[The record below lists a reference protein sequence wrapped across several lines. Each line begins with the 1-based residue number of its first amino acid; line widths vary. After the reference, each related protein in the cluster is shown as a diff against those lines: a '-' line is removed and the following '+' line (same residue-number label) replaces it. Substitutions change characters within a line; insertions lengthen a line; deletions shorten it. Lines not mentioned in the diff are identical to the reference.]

1 MQKQVLIIYQII
13 SLIILKGYYIYFAYD
28 MLYESAHGSGDGRLY
43 FLVALF
49 IIFFPAIIANIAC
62 IATTL
67 LCTNKKAIITS
78 YFFAL
83 FTPMCGLWLLHSG
96 WYHYYFY
103 LETDLILHVL
113 AFVGYILFYNKLFN
127 NADLLITDEWHLYL
141 KKMLIL
147 SVLIMVSHVF
157 CAQVI
162 DECVSLFNIIDFR
175 IIETAIMRRHIWC
188 LICILPN
195 LLFVYKS
202 WNKLALGWYVFCMLP
217 NIEFLCRCIFAV
229 KSAKSEYTS
238 INHMITPENLNPDFI
253 TSLTNYLLLALVAC
267 CITIFI
273 YIIIQRY
280 VNNNPNKFNI
290 LTLIK
295 DTIYVLLSYFIINTY
310 FTSDNILQLT
320 IFIMLAALYIFSNK
334 NTIVKTSVYTALLC
348 VCWGGTLIQKSNIV
362 AHDWYFW
369 AYCIPIVV
377 GYYALDYCTQK
388 GITKKVGTTRKIP

>member
-1 MQKQVLIIYQII
+1 M
-13 SLIILKGYYIYFAYD
+13 S
-28 MLYESAHGSGDGRLY
+28 
-43 FLVALF
+43 
-49 IIFFPAIIANIAC
+49 
-62 IATTL
+62 
-67 LCTNKKAIITS
+67 
-78 YFFAL
+78 
-83 FTPMCGLWLLHSG
+83 GLWLLHSG
-96 WYHYYFY
+96 WYHHYFY

-113 AFVGYILFYNKLFN
+113 AFVGYILFYNKLFS

-202 WNKLALGWYVFCMLP
+202 WNKLALGWYIFCMLP

-238 INHMITPENLNPDFI
+238 INDMITPVSLNPDFI
-253 TSLTNYLLLALVAC
+253 TSLTNYLLLALAAC

-310 FTSDNILQLT
+310 FTSDNILQMT
-320 IFIMLAALYIFSNK
+320 IFIMLAALYIFTNK

-388 GITKKVGTTRKIP
+388 GITKKVGTTRNN